1 MVSKRRL
8 GANLLLLGLAFVG
21 AFHAVAAIAFDTGL
35 ASVGA
40 GVTGISVLSMMVVNL
55 PMLGDGDG
63 SDDDEETGGET
74 ESAAEE

>member
-8 GANLLLLGLAFVG
+8 GASLLLLGLAFVG

-40 GVTGISVLSMMVVNL
+40 GLAGISVLSLMVVNL
-55 PMLGDGDG
+55 PMLGEG
-63 SDDDEETGGET
+63 SDDGREEGDAD
-74 ESAAEE
+74 AADD

>member
-8 GANLLLLGLAFVG
+8 GASLLLLGLAFVG

-40 GVTGISVLSMMVVNL
+40 GLAGISVLSLMAVNL
-55 PMLGDGDG
+55 PALGEGDG
-63 SDDDEETGGET
+63 SGDDPEDE
-74 ESAAEE
+74 

>member
-8 GANLLLLGLAFVG
+8 GASLLLLGLAFVG

-40 GVTGISVLSMMVVNL
+40 GLAGVSVLSLMAVNL
-55 PMLGDGDG
+55 PALGEGDG
-63 SDDDEETGGET
+63 SGDE
-74 ESAAEE
+74 

>member
-8 GANLLLLGLAFVG
+8 GASLLLLGLAFVG

-40 GVTGISVLSMMVVNL
+40 GLAGISVLSLMVVNL
-55 PMLGDGDG
+55 PMLGEGSGD
-63 SDDDEETGGET
+63 ET
-74 ESAAEE
+74 EEDDADADAADD

>member
-8 GANLLLLGLAFVG
+8 GASLLLLGLAFVG

-40 GVTGISVLSMMVVNL
+40 GLAGISVLSLMVVNL
-55 PMLGDGDG
+55 PALGEGSGDEG
-63 SDDDEETGGET
+63 ADTDADANAADD
-74 ESAAEE
+74 

>member
-8 GANLLLLGLAFVG
+8 GASLLLLGLAFVG

-40 GVTGISVLSMMVVNL
+40 GLAGISVLSLMVVNL
-55 PMLGDGDG
+55 PALGEGSGDDGADADA
-63 SDDDEETGGET
+63 STDAADD
-74 ESAAEE
+74 

>member
-8 GANLLLLGLAFVG
+8 GASLLLLGLAFVG

-40 GVTGISVLSMMVVNL
+40 GLAGISVLSLMVVNL
-55 PMLGDGDG
+55 PMLGEG
-63 SDDDEETGGET
+63 SDDGTEEGDADAD
-74 ESAAEE
+74 AADD

>member
-8 GANLLLLGLAFVG
+8 GASLLLVGLAFVG

-40 GVTGISVLSMMVVNL
+40 GLAGLSVVTLMVVNL
-55 PMLGDGDG
+55 PALGDSSS
-63 SDDDEETGGET
+63 SDD
-74 ESAAEE
+74 AEQ

>member
-8 GANLLLLGLAFVG
+8 GASLLLVGLAFVG

-40 GVTGISVLSMMVVNL
+40 GLAGLSVVTLMVVNL
-55 PMLGDGDG
+55 PALGEENSPDG
-63 SDDDEETGGET
+63 ENQ
-74 ESAAEE
+74 

>member
-8 GANLLLLGLAFVG
+8 GASLLFLGLAFVG

-40 GVTGISVLSMMVVNL
+40 AVTGISVIALMVVNL
-55 PMLGDGDG
+55 PALGEGSGDGG
-63 SDDDEETGGET
+63 EEADE
-74 ESAAEE
+74 

>member
-8 GANLLLLGLAFVG
+8 GASLLLLGLAFVG

-40 GVTGISVLSMMVVNL
+40 GLAGISVLSLMVVNL
-55 PMLGDGDG
+55 PALGEGSGDDGADADADANAA
-63 SDDDEETGGET
+63 DD
-74 ESAAEE
+74 